1 MHSKAVSRFYPFA
14 LWGLTLLFGLRILAQ
29 PLSRLVPALP
39 AFDAWHGGVL
49 PYPALLIS
57 QLGIATAMV
66 VVNVRLARGALVS
79 RPRLGCWLALLG
91 TLYFAVMLLRL
102 ALGQTVYAGSPW
114 LDRPLPTLFH
124 LVLATWVLLL
134 ARYHVRHA
142 R

>member
-1 MHSKAVSRFYPFA
+1 MRSKTVSRFYASA
-14 LWGLTLLFGLRILAQ
+14 LWGLTLLFCLRILAQ

-39 AFDAWHGGVL
+39 AFDAWHSGLL
-49 PYPALLIS
+49 PYPALLLS
-57 QLGIATAMV
+57 QLGIAATMV
-66 VVNVRLARGALVS
+66 VVNLRLVRGAPAS
-79 RPRLGCWLALLG
+79 RPRLGYWLALLG
-91 TLYFAVMLLRL
+91 TLYFTAMLLRL
-102 ALGQTVYAGSPW
+102 ALGYTVYAGSAW

>member
-1 MHSKAVSRFYPFA
+1 MHSRTVSRFYAFA

-39 AFDAWHGGVL
+39 AFDAWHSGVL
-49 PYPALLIS
+49 PYPALLLS
-57 QLGIATAMV
+57 QLGIATTMV
-66 VVNVRLARGALVS
+66 VVNLRLVRGILAS
-79 RPRLGCWLALLG
+79 RPRLGGWLALLG
-91 TLYFAVMLLRL
+91 TLYFAAMLLRL
-102 ALGQTVYAGSPW
+102 LLGQTVYAGSPW

-124 LVLATWVLLL
+124 LVLATWMILL